1 MDYEYYYLKRSFK
14 NYVDQFLSYFDH
26 LPTLYNELLR
36 IFSKEF
42 AGLACVLAL
51 AAMILVRLFSLLLG
65 GGLFFTFDL
74 DSILF
79 RRLAKPA
86 NFFLVVVVVLVVVVL
101 VVVLVLMLVLVVVV
115 RKTFLFRRS
124 D

>member
-1 MDYEYYYLKRSFK
+1 ML
-14 NYVDQFLSYFDH
+14 
-26 LPTLYNELLR
+26 
-36 IFSKEF
+36 
-42 AGLACVLAL
+42 
-51 AAMILVRLFSLLLG
+51 LVRLFSLLLG
-65 GGLFFTFDL
+65 GGLFFAFDL

-86 NFFLVVVVVLVVVVL
+86 NFLLVVVVVL

-115 RKTFLFRRS
+115 RKTFLFRRN